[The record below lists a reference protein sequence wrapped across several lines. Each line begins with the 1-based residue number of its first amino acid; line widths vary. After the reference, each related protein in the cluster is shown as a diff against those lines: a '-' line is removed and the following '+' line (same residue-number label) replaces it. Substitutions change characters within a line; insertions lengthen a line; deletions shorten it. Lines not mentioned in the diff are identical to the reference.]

1 MKHRPIIYSM
11 MAVVAFITAVLSGC
25 TPTPENATLS
35 NSLPPIYP
43 DYTDITIPCNI
54 APLNFV
60 VRGEVEAVEAKV
72 SCQGEELVVN
82 AKGDAVCFD
91 QDKWKALMQKATGEQ
106 VKVSVTALKNGRW
119 TTYRS
124 FGWDVVTDSIDSHLT
139 YRLIEPDYEIY
150 QNLTLQERCLENFD
164 ERSISHYGLVGNRCM
179 NCHTYANRQPGLS
192 MLYVRGEGGGAIL
205 NRNGQLTKLNIKTDG
220 MVSGSVY
227 FGFSKSGRYITFS
240 TNVIIP
246 AFHAMPSKRL
256 EVFDRTSD
264 VYVADLETN
273 TIISSAL
280 LSDSLA
286 FETFPTFSPDGKYI
300 YFCSA
305 PPTKLPD
312 GLKEMRYS
320 LCRIAFDE
328 NTGTLGTE
336 VDTLFNGREKGLSVC
351 HPRVSP
357 DGRHLVFTVA
367 DYGTFPIWH
376 QESDLRMLN
385 LQTGETDEMRLVNS
399 AKSDTY
405 HSWSSNSRWLVF
417 ASKRDDGLYGKPYFC
432 YVDRLGKAHKP
443 FVLPQEDPHF
453 YDYNLKSF
461 NAPELGN
468 GRLPFDAK
476 DVKDALEGQAVD
488 FKN

>member
-11 MAVVAFITAVLSGC
+11 MAVVAVLTAMLTGC

-72 SCQGEELVVN
+72 NCQGEELVVN

-91 QDKWKALMQKATGEQ
+91 QDKWKALMLKATGNQ

-273 TIISSAL
+273 TIISSAQ

-328 NTGTLGTE
+328 NTGTIGTE

-476 DVKDALEGQAVD
+476 DVEDALEGQAMD